1 MPRQAVNEKPKKFK
15 KTLKEMARYL
25 KPYFPLILI
34 AVVAS
39 VIATIL
45 QIIGPDKLKLI
56 TDEITKGLP
65 KMVKGKPVM
74 AAINMDN
81 VKSITMMLVI
91 FYGSSLLLN
100 LLQRFIMAD
109 VTQKISKSF
118 REKIA
123 NKVNKL
129 PFSYFDNTT
138 FGDILSRVTN
148 DVDTISQSL
157 NQSVGS
163 LLTSVV
169 MLVGTVVMMIYNSG
183 ILTVTT
189 ILSSFVG
196 FVFIIIIMKKS
207 QKHFKAQQENLGDIN
222 GQIEEVYTGH
232 DVIKAYNAGE
242 MMIDEFEETNK
253 KLYTSAWKSQFLSGL
268 MMPVMQFAGNF
279 SYVMVCIVG
288 GALAINGKISFGVI
302 VAFMIYV
309 RLFTNPLSDIAQS
322 FNTLQRAAAAGE
334 RVFEFL
340 NEKELEEEN
349 VTEKLDRAKGEVE
362 FKDVRFGYNPDKIII
377 KDFSVKVNP
386 GEKIAIVGPTGAG
399 KTTIV
404 NLLMRFYEIN
414 DGQIL
419 VDGIDTKK
427 LSRDNLRD
435 QFCMVLQDSWIFE
448 ASVRENITFGEENI
462 TDEELIDVCKRVN
475 LDHFIRTLPQG
486 YDTILND
493 KQSLSQ
499 GQLQL
504 LTIARA
510 MVSHAPMLILDEAT
524 SSVDTRTEIIVQDAM
539 DELAKGRTSFVI
551 AHRLSTIKNAD
562 LILVMKDGDIV
573 EKGKHDELL
582 KRDGF
587 YAQLYNAQD
596 RKSVV

>member
-1 MPRQAVNEKPKKFK
+1 MPRQVVNEKPKKFK
-15 KTLKEMARYL
+15 KTLKEMVGYL

-65 KMVKGKPVM
+65 KMVKGKPVL
-74 AAINMDN
+74 ASVNMDN
-81 VKSITMMLVI
+81 VKSITIMLII

-123 NKVNKL
+123 VKINKL
-129 PFSYFDNTT
+129 PFRYFDNTT
-138 FGDILSRVTN
+138 YGDILSRVTN

-157 NQSVGS
+157 NQSIGT
-163 LLTSVV
+163 LLTSIV
-169 MLVGTVVMMIYNSG
+169 MLFGTLVMMIYNSG
-183 ILTVTT
+183 ILTITT
-189 ILSSFVG
+189 ILSSLIG
-196 FVFIIIIMKKS
+196 FVFITIIMKKS
-207 QKHFKAQQENLGDIN
+207 QKYFKAQQQNLGDIN

-232 DVIKAYNAGE
+232 NVIKAYNAGKRV
-242 MMIDEFEETNK
+242 IDEFEQMNTQ
-253 KLYTSAWKSQFLSGL
+253 LYTSAWKSQFLSGL
-268 MMPVMQFAGNF
+268 MMPIMQFAGNF

-419 VDGIDTKK
+419 VDGIDTKN
-427 LSRDNLRD
+427 LSRENLRD
-435 QFCMVLQDSWIFE
+435 QFCMVLQDSWVFE
-448 ASVRENITFGEENI
+448 ASVRENITFGEKDI

-475 LDHFIRTLPQG
+475 LDHFIRTLPNG

-587 YAQLYNAQD
+587 YAQLYNAQFE
-596 RKSVV
+596 RK

>member
-1 MPRQAVNEKPKKFK
+1 MPRQTVNEKPKEFK
-15 KTLKEMARYL
+15 KTLKEMVGYL

-65 KMVKGKPVM
+65 KMVKGKPVL
-74 AAINMDN
+74 ASVNMDN
-81 VKSITMMLVI
+81 VKSITIMLVI

-123 NKVNKL
+123 VKINKL

-138 FGDILSRVTN
+138 YGDILSRVTN

-157 NQSVGS
+157 NQSVGA
-163 LLTSVV
+163 LLTSIV
-169 MLVGTVVMMIYNSG
+169 MLIGTVVMMIYNSG
-183 ILTVTT
+183 ILTITT
-189 ILSSFVG
+189 ILSSLVG
-196 FVFIIIIMKKS
+196 FVFITIIMKKS
-207 QKHFKAQQENLGDIN
+207 QKYFKEQQQNLGDIN

-232 DVIKAYNAGE
+232 NVIKAYNAGARAV
-242 MMIDEFEETNK
+242 DEFEQTNT
-253 KLYTSAWKSQFLSGL
+253 KLYASAWKSQFLSGL
-268 MMPVMQFAGNF
+268 MMPIMQFAGNF

-340 NEKELEEEN
+340 NEDELEEEH
-349 VTEKLDRAKGEVE
+349 VTEKLEKAKGEVE
-362 FKDVRFGYNPDKIII
+362 FKNVRFGYDPEKIII

-419 VDGIDTKK
+419 VDGIDTKN
-427 LSRDNLRD
+427 LSRENLRD
-435 QFCMVLQDSWIFE
+435 QFCMVLQDSWVFE
-448 ASVRENITFGEENI
+448 ASVRENITFGEKDI

-475 LDHFIRTLPQG
+475 LDHFIRTLPNG

-582 KRDGF
+582 ARDGF
-587 YAQLYNAQD
+587 YAQLYNAQFE
-596 RKSVV
+596 RK

>member
-1 MPRQAVNEKPKKFK
+1 MPRQTVNEKPKKFK
-15 KTLKEMARYL
+15 KTLKEMAGYL

-65 KMVKGKPVM
+65 KIVKGKPVVT
-74 AAINMDN
+74 AIDMDN
-81 VKSITMMLVI
+81 VKSITLMLLI
-91 FYGSSLLLN
+91 FYLSSLALN

-118 REKIA
+118 REEIAKKI
-123 NKVNKL
+123 NRL

-157 NQSVGS
+157 NQSVGA
-163 LLTSVV
+163 LLTSIV
-169 MLVGTVVMMIYNSG
+169 MLIGTVVMMIYNSG
-183 ILTVTT
+183 ILTITT
-189 ILSSFVG
+189 ILSSLVG
-196 FVFIIIIMKKS
+196 FVFITIIMKKS
-207 QKHFKAQQENLGDIN
+207 QKYFKEQQQNLGDIN

-232 DVIKAYNAGE
+232 NVIKAYNAGARAVN
-242 MMIDEFEETNK
+242 EFEQTNT

-268 MMPVMQFAGNF
+268 MMPIMQFAGNF

-340 NEKELEEEN
+340 NEDELEEEH
-349 VTEKLDRAKGEVE
+349 VTEKLEKAKGEVE
-362 FKDVRFGYNPDKIII
+362 FKDVRFGYDPEKIII

-419 VDGIDTKK
+419 VDGIDTKN
-427 LSRDNLRD
+427 LSRENLRD
-435 QFCMVLQDSWIFE
+435 QFCMVLQDSWVFE
-448 ASVRENITFGEENI
+448 ASVRENITFGLEDI

-475 LDHFIRTLPQG
+475 LDHFIRTLPNG

-582 KRDGF
+582 ARDGF
-587 YAQLYNAQD
+587 YAQLYNAQFE
-596 RKSVV
+596 RK

>member
-74 AAINMDN
+74 AAIDMDN

-189 ILSSFVG
+189 ILSSLVG
-196 FVFIIIIMKKS
+196 FVVIIIIMKKS

-232 DVIKAYNAGE
+232 NVIKAYNAGE
-242 MMIDEFEETNK
+242 MMIDEFEETNT

-435 QFCMVLQDSWIFE
+435 QFCMVLQDSWVFE

-582 KRDGF
+582 AQDGF
-587 YAQLYNAQD
+587 YAQLYNAQFE
-596 RKSVV
+596 RK

>member
-74 AAINMDN
+74 AAIDMDN

-189 ILSSFVG
+189 ILSSLVG

-232 DVIKAYNAGE
+232 NVIKAYNAGE

-268 MMPVMQFAGNF
+268 MMPVMQFGGNF

-435 QFCMVLQDSWIFE
+435 QFCMVLQDSWVFE

-587 YAQLYNAQD
+587 YAQLYNAQFE
-596 RKSVV
+596 RK

>member
-25 KPYFPLILI
+25 KPYFPLVLI

-74 AAINMDN
+74 AAIDMDN

-189 ILSSFVG
+189 ILSSLVG
-196 FVFIIIIMKKS
+196 FVVIIIIMKKS

-232 DVIKAYNAGE
+232 NVIKAYNAGE
-242 MMIDEFEETNK
+242 MMIDEFEETNT

-377 KDFSVKVNP
+377 KDFNVKVNP

-587 YAQLYNAQD
+587 YAQLYNAQFE
-596 RKSVV
+596 RK

>member
-1 MPRQAVNEKPKKFK
+1 MPRQTVNEKPKKFK

-74 AAINMDN
+74 AAIDMDN

-189 ILSSFVG
+189 ILSSLVG

-232 DVIKAYNAGE
+232 NVIKAYNAGE

-475 LDHFIRTLPQG
+475 LDHFIRTLPYG

-587 YAQLYNAQD
+587 YAQLYNAQFE
-596 RKSVV
+596 RK

>member
-1 MPRQAVNEKPKKFK
+1 MPRQVINEKPKKFK
-15 KTLKEMARYL
+15 KTLKEMAGYL

-65 KMVKGKPVM
+65 KMIKGKPVM
-74 AAINMDN
+74 ASIDMDQ

-123 NKVNKL
+123 VKINKL

-138 FGDILSRVTN
+138 YGDILSRVTN

-157 NQSVGS
+157 NQSIGT
-163 LLTSVV
+163 LLTSIV
-169 MLVGTVVMMIYNSG
+169 MLLGTVVMMIYNSG
-183 ILTVTT
+183 ILTITT
-189 ILSSFVG
+189 ILSSLVG
-196 FVFIIIIMKKS
+196 FVFITTIMKKS
-207 QKHFKAQQENLGDIN
+207 QKYFKAQQQNLGDIN

-232 DVIKAYNAGE
+232 NVIKAYNAGE
-242 MMIDEFEETNK
+242 RVVDEFEQMNTQ
-253 KLYTSAWKSQFLSGL
+253 LYTSAWKSQFLSGL
-268 MMPVMQFAGNF
+268 MMPIMQFAGNF

-340 NEKELEEEN
+340 NEEELEEEH
-349 VTEKLDRAKGEVE
+349 VTEKLEKAKGEVE
-362 FKDVRFGYNPDKIII
+362 FKNVRFGYNPDKIII

-419 VDGIDTKK
+419 VDGIDTKN
-427 LSRDNLRD
+427 LSRENLRD
-435 QFCMVLQDSWIFE
+435 QFCMVLQDSWVFE
-448 ASVRENITFGEENI
+448 ASVRENITFGEKDI

-475 LDHFIRTLPQG
+475 LDHFIRTLPNG

-582 KRDGF
+582 SRNGF
-587 YAQLYNAQD
+587 YAQLYNAQFE
-596 RKSVV
+596 RK

>member
-74 AAINMDN
+74 AAIDMDK

-189 ILSSFVG
+189 ILSSLVG
-196 FVFIIIIMKKS
+196 FVVIIIIMKKS

-242 MMIDEFEETNK
+242 MMIDEFEETNT

-475 LDHFIRTLPQG
+475 LDHFIRTLPYG

-582 KRDGF
+582 AKDGF
-587 YAQLYNAQD
+587 YAQLYNAQFE
-596 RKSVV
+596 RK

>member
-1 MPRQAVNEKPKKFK
+1 MPRQTVNEKPKKFK

-74 AAINMDN
+74 AAIDMDN

-169 MLVGTVVMMIYNSG
+169 ILVGTVVMMIYNSR

-189 ILSSFVG
+189 ILSSLVG
-196 FVFIIIIMKKS
+196 FVVIIIIMKKS

-232 DVIKAYNAGE
+232 NVIKAYNAGE
-242 MMIDEFEETNK
+242 MMIDEFEETNT

-587 YAQLYNAQD
+587 YAQLYNAQFE
-596 RKSVV
+596 RK

>member
-74 AAINMDN
+74 AAIDMDK

-189 ILSSFVG
+189 ILSSLVG
-196 FVFIIIIMKKS
+196 FVVIIIIMKKS

-232 DVIKAYNAGE
+232 NVIKAYNAGE
-242 MMIDEFEETNK
+242 MMIDEFEETNT

-582 KRDGF
+582 AQDGF
-587 YAQLYNAQD
+587 YAQLYNAQFE
-596 RKSVV
+596 RK

>member
-1 MPRQAVNEKPKKFK
+1 MPRQTVNEKPKKFK

-74 AAINMDN
+74 AAIDMDK

-109 VTQKISKSF
+109 VTQKISKSL

-138 FGDILSRVTN
+138 YGDILSRVTN

-169 MLVGTVVMMIYNSG
+169 MLVGTVVMMIYNSE

-189 ILSSFVG
+189 ILSSLVG
-196 FVFIIIIMKKS
+196 FVVIIIIMKKS

-232 DVIKAYNAGE
+232 NVIKAYNAGE

-582 KRDGF
+582 AQDGF
-587 YAQLYNAQD
+587 YAQLYNAQFE
-596 RKSVV
+596 RK

>member
-1 MPRQAVNEKPKKFK
+1 MPRQTVNEKPKKFK

-65 KMVKGKPVM
+65 KIVKGKPVVT
-74 AAINMDN
+74 AIDMDS
-81 VKSITMMLVI
+81 VKSISLMLLI
-91 FYGSSLLLN
+91 FYLSSLVLN

-118 REKIA
+118 REEIAKKI
-123 NKVNKL
+123 NRL

-157 NQSVGS
+157 NQSVGA
-163 LLTSVV
+163 LLTSIV
-169 MLVGTVVMMIYNSG
+169 MLIGTVVMMIYNSG
-183 ILTVTT
+183 ILTITT
-189 ILSSFVG
+189 ILSSLVG
-196 FVFIIIIMKKS
+196 FVFITIIMKKS
-207 QKHFKAQQENLGDIN
+207 QKYFKEQQQNLGDIN

-232 DVIKAYNAGE
+232 NVIKAYNAGE
-242 MMIDEFEETNK
+242 RAVDEFEQTNT

-268 MMPVMQFAGNF
+268 MMPIMQFAGNF

-340 NEKELEEEN
+340 NEDELEEEH
-349 VTEKLDRAKGEVE
+349 VTEKLEKAKGEVE
-362 FKDVRFGYNPDKIII
+362 FKNVRFGYDPEKIII

-419 VDGIDTKK
+419 VDGIDTKN
-427 LSRDNLRD
+427 LSRENLRD
-435 QFCMVLQDSWIFE
+435 QFCMVLQDSWVFE
-448 ASVRENITFGEENI
+448 ASVRENITFGEKDI
-462 TDEELIDVCKRVN
+462 TDEELIEVCKRVN
-475 LDHFIRTLPQG
+475 LDHFIRTLPNG

-510 MVSHAPMLILDEAT
+510 MISHAPMLILDEAT

-582 KRDGF
+582 ARDGF
-587 YAQLYNAQD
+587 YAQLYNAQFE
-596 RKSVV
+596 RK

>member
-1 MPRQAVNEKPKKFK
+1 MPRQTVNEKPKKFK

-74 AAINMDN
+74 AAIDMDN

-109 VTQKISKSF
+109 VTQKISKSL

-138 FGDILSRVTN
+138 FGNILSRVTN

-189 ILSSFVG
+189 ILSSLVG
-196 FVFIIIIMKKS
+196 FVVIIIIMKKS

-232 DVIKAYNAGE
+232 NVIKAYNAGE
-242 MMIDEFEETNK
+242 MMIDEFEETNT

-582 KRDGF
+582 AKDGF
-587 YAQLYNAQD
+587 YAQLYNAQFE
-596 RKSVV
+596 RK

>member
-1 MPRQAVNEKPKKFK
+1 MPRQVVNEKPKKFK
-15 KTLKEMARYL
+15 KTLKEIRQRQMCIRDR
-25 KPYFPLILI
+25 ILI

-65 KMVKGKPVM
+65 KIVKGKPVVT
-74 AAINMDN
+74 AIDMDN
-81 VKSITMMLVI
+81 VKSITLMLLI
-91 FYGSSLLLN
+91 FYLSSLALN

-123 NKVNKL
+123 VKINKL

-157 NQSVGS
+157 NQSVGA
-163 LLTSVV
+163 LLTSIV
-169 MLVGTVVMMIYNSG
+169 MLLGTVVMMIYNSG
-183 ILTVTT
+183 ILTITT
-189 ILSSFVG
+189 ILSSLVG
-196 FVFIIIIMKKS
+196 FVFITIIMKKS
-207 QKHFKAQQENLGDIN
+207 QKYFKEQQQNLGDIN

-232 DVIKAYNAGE
+232 NVIKAYNAGARAVN
-242 MMIDEFEETNK
+242 EFEQTNT

-268 MMPVMQFAGNF
+268 MMPIMQFAGNF

-340 NEKELEEEN
+340 NEDELEEEH
-349 VTEKLDRAKGEVE
+349 VTEKLEKAKGEVE
-362 FKDVRFGYNPDKIII
+362 FKDVRFGYDPEKIII

-419 VDGIDTKK
+419 VDGIDTKN
-427 LSRDNLRD
+427 LSRENLRD
-435 QFCMVLQDSWIFE
+435 QFCMVLQDSWVFE
-448 ASVRENITFGEENI
+448 ASVRENITFGEKDI
-462 TDEELIDVCKRVN
+462 TGEELIDVCKRVN

-582 KRDGF
+582 ARDGF
-587 YAQLYNAQD
+587 YAQLYNAQFE
-596 RKSVV
+596 RK

>member
-1 MPRQAVNEKPKKFK
+1 MPRQTVNEKPKKFK

-74 AAINMDN
+74 AAIDMDN

-189 ILSSFVG
+189 ILSSLVG
-196 FVFIIIIMKKS
+196 FVVIIIIMKKS

-232 DVIKAYNAGE
+232 NVIKAYNAGE
-242 MMIDEFEETNK
+242 MMIDEFEETNT

-475 LDHFIRTLPQG
+475 LDHFIRTLPYG

-582 KRDGF
+582 AKDGF
-587 YAQLYNAQD
+587 YAQLYNAQFE
-596 RKSVV
+596 RK

>member
-1 MPRQAVNEKPKKFK
+1 MPRQVVNEKPKKFK
-15 KTLKEMARYL
+15 KTLKEMVGYL

-65 KMVKGKPVM
+65 KMVKGKPVL
-74 AAINMDN
+74 ASVNMDN
-81 VKSITMMLVI
+81 VKSITIMLII

-123 NKVNKL
+123 VKINKL

-138 FGDILSRVTN
+138 YGDILSRVTN

-157 NQSVGS
+157 NQSIGT
-163 LLTSVV
+163 LLTSIV
-169 MLVGTVVMMIYNSG
+169 MLLGTLVMMIYNSG
-183 ILTVTT
+183 ILTITT
-189 ILSSFVG
+189 ILSSLVG
-196 FVFIIIIMKKS
+196 FVFITIIMKKS
-207 QKHFKAQQENLGDIN
+207 QKYFKAQQQNLGDIN

-232 DVIKAYNAGE
+232 NVIKAYNAGSRAV
-242 MMIDEFEETNK
+242 DEFEQTNT

-268 MMPVMQFAGNF
+268 MMPIMQFAGNF

-309 RLFTNPLSDIAQS
+309 RLFTNPLADIAQS

-340 NEKELEEEN
+340 NEDELEEEN
-349 VTEKLDRAKGEVE
+349 VTEKLEKAKGEIE
-362 FKDVRFGYNPDKIII
+362 FKNVRFGYDPEKIII

-419 VDGIDTKK
+419 IDGIDTKN
-427 LSRDNLRD
+427 LSRENLRD
-435 QFCMVLQDSWIFE
+435 QFCMVLQDSWVFE
-448 ASVRENITFGEENI
+448 ASVRENITFGEKDI

-582 KRDGF
+582 ARDGF
-587 YAQLYNAQD
+587 YAQLYNAQFE
-596 RKSVV
+596 RK

>member
-1 MPRQAVNEKPKKFK
+1 MPRQTVNEKPKEFK
-15 KTLKEMARYL
+15 KTLKEMVGYL

-65 KMVKGKPVM
+65 KMVKGKPVL
-74 AAINMDN
+74 ASINMDN
-81 VKSITMMLVI
+81 VKSITIMLVI

-123 NKVNKL
+123 VKINKL

-138 FGDILSRVTN
+138 YGDILSRVTN

-157 NQSVGS
+157 NQSIGT
-163 LLTSVV
+163 LLTSIV
-169 MLVGTVVMMIYNSG
+169 MLLGTLVMMIYNSG
-183 ILTVTT
+183 ILTITT
-189 ILSSFVG
+189 ILSSLVG
-196 FVFIIIIMKKS
+196 FVFITIIMKKS
-207 QKHFKAQQENLGDIN
+207 QKYFKAQQQNLGDIN

-232 DVIKAYNAGE
+232 NVIKAYNAGE
-242 MMIDEFEETNK
+242 RVIDEFEQMNTQ
-253 KLYTSAWKSQFLSGL
+253 LYTSAWKSQFLSGL
-268 MMPVMQFAGNF
+268 MMPIMQFAGNF

-414 DGQIL
+414 DGQIF

-435 QFCMVLQDSWIFE
+435 QFCMVLQDSWVFE
-448 ASVRENITFGEENI
+448 ASVRENITFGEKDI

-475 LDHFIRTLPQG
+475 LDHFIRTLPNG

-510 MVSHAPMLILDEAT
+510 MASHAPMLILDEAT

-582 KRDGF
+582 ARDGF
-587 YAQLYNAQD
+587 YAQLYNAQFE
-596 RKSVV
+596 RK

>member
-1 MPRQAVNEKPKKFK
+1 MPRQTVNEKPKKFK

-74 AAINMDN
+74 AAIDMDK

-189 ILSSFVG
+189 ILSSLVG
-196 FVFIIIIMKKS
+196 FVVIIIIMKKS

-232 DVIKAYNAGE
+232 NVIKAYNAGE
-242 MMIDEFEETNK
+242 MMIDEFEETNT

-419 VDGIDTKK
+419 IDGIDTKK

-475 LDHFIRTLPQG
+475 LDHFIRTLPYG

-582 KRDGF
+582 AKDGF
-587 YAQLYNAQD
+587 YAQLYNAQFE
-596 RKSVV
+596 RK

>member
-1 MPRQAVNEKPKKFK
+1 MPRQTVNEKPKKFK
-15 KTLKEMARYL
+15 KTLKEMAGYL

-65 KMVKGKPVM
+65 KIVKGKPVVT
-74 AAINMDN
+74 AIDMDS
-81 VKSITMMLVI
+81 VKSITLMLLI
-91 FYGSSLLLN
+91 FYLSSLALN

-118 REKIA
+118 REEIAKKI
-123 NKVNKL
+123 NRL

-157 NQSVGS
+157 NQSVGA
-163 LLTSVV
+163 LLTSIV
-169 MLVGTVVMMIYNSG
+169 MLIGTVVMMIYNSG
-183 ILTVTT
+183 ILTITT
-189 ILSSFVG
+189 ILSSLVG
-196 FVFIIIIMKKS
+196 FVFITIIMKKS
-207 QKHFKAQQENLGDIN
+207 QKYFKEQQQNLGDIN

-232 DVIKAYNAGE
+232 NVIKAYNAGARAV
-242 MMIDEFEETNK
+242 DEFEQTNT
-253 KLYTSAWKSQFLSGL
+253 KLYSSAWKSQFLSGL
-268 MMPVMQFAGNF
+268 MMPIMQFAGNF

-340 NEKELEEEN
+340 NEDELEEEN

-362 FKDVRFGYNPDKIII
+362 FKDVRFGYDPEKIII

-419 VDGIDTKK
+419 VDGIDTKN
-427 LSRDNLRD
+427 LSRENLRD
-435 QFCMVLQDSWIFE
+435 QFCMVLQDSWVFE
-448 ASVRENITFGEENI
+448 ASVRENITFGEKDI

-582 KRDGF
+582 SRNGF
-587 YAQLYNAQD
+587 YAQLYNAQFE
-596 RKSVV
+596 RK

>member
-1 MPRQAVNEKPKKFK
+1 MPRQTVNEKPKKFK

-65 KMVKGKPVM
+65 KIVKGKPVVT
-74 AAINMDN
+74 AIDMDS
-81 VKSITMMLVI
+81 VKSITLMLLI
-91 FYGSSLLLN
+91 FYLSSLVLN

-118 REKIA
+118 REEIAKKI
-123 NKVNKL
+123 NRL

-157 NQSVGS
+157 NQSVGA
-163 LLTSVV
+163 LLTSIV
-169 MLVGTVVMMIYNSG
+169 MLIGTVVMMIYNSG
-183 ILTVTT
+183 ILTITT
-189 ILSSFVG
+189 ILSSLVG
-196 FVFIIIIMKKS
+196 FVFITIIMKKS
-207 QKHFKAQQENLGDIN
+207 QKYFKEQQQNLGDIN

-232 DVIKAYNAGE
+232 NVIKAYNAGE
-242 MMIDEFEETNK
+242 RAVDEFEQTNT

-268 MMPVMQFAGNF
+268 MMPIMQFAGNF

-340 NEKELEEEN
+340 NEDELEEEN
-349 VTEKLDRAKGEVE
+349 VTEKLEKAKGEVE
-362 FKDVRFGYNPDKIII
+362 FKDVRFGYDPEKIII

-419 VDGIDTKK
+419 VDGIDTKN
-427 LSRDNLRD
+427 LSRENLRD
-435 QFCMVLQDSWIFE
+435 QFCMVLQDSWVFE
-448 ASVRENITFGEENI
+448 ASVRENITFGEKDI

-587 YAQLYNAQD
+587 YAQLYNAQFE
-596 RKSVV
+596 RK

>member
-1 MPRQAVNEKPKKFK
+1 MPRQTVNEKPKKFK

-65 KMVKGKPVM
+65 KMVKGKPVI
-74 AAINMDN
+74 AAIDMDN

-189 ILSSFVG
+189 ILSSLVG
-196 FVFIIIIMKKS
+196 FVVIIIIMKKS

-232 DVIKAYNAGE
+232 NVIKAYNAGE
-242 MMIDEFEETNK
+242 MMIDEFEETNT

-582 KRDGF
+582 AQDGF
-587 YAQLYNAQD
+587 YAQLYNAQFE
-596 RKSVV
+596 RK

>member
-1 MPRQAVNEKPKKFK
+1 MPRQTINEKPKKFK
-15 KTLKEMARYL
+15 KTLKEMAGYL

-74 AAINMDN
+74 AAIDMDK

-189 ILSSFVG
+189 ILSSLVG
-196 FVFIIIIMKKS
+196 FVVIIIIMKKS

-232 DVIKAYNAGE
+232 NVIKAYNAGE
-242 MMIDEFEETNK
+242 MMVDEFEETNT

-349 VTEKLDRAKGEVE
+349 VTEKLDRVKGEVE

-587 YAQLYNAQD
+587 YAQLYNAQFE
-596 RKSVV
+596 RK

>member
-1 MPRQAVNEKPKKFK
+1 MPRQTVNEKPKKFK
-15 KTLKEMARYL
+15 ETLKEMAGYL

-65 KMVKGKPVM
+65 KIVKGKPVVTS
-74 AAINMDN
+74 IDMDS
-81 VKSITMMLVI
+81 VKSITLMLLI
-91 FYGSSLLLN
+91 FYLSSLVLN

-118 REKIA
+118 REEIAKKI
-123 NKVNKL
+123 NRL

-157 NQSVGS
+157 NQSVGA
-163 LLTSVV
+163 LLTSIV
-169 MLVGTVVMMIYNSG
+169 MLIGTVVMMIYNSG
-183 ILTVTT
+183 ILTITT
-189 ILSSFVG
+189 ILSSLVG
-196 FVFIIIIMKKS
+196 FVFITIIMKKS
-207 QKHFKAQQENLGDIN
+207 QKYFKEQQQNLGDIN

-232 DVIKAYNAGE
+232 NVIKAYNAGARAV
-242 MMIDEFEETNK
+242 DEFERTNT

-268 MMPVMQFAGNF
+268 MMPIMQFAGNF

-340 NEKELEEEN
+340 NEDELEEEH
-349 VTEKLDRAKGEVE
+349 VTEKLEKAKGKVE
-362 FKDVRFGYNPDKIII
+362 FKNVRFGYDPEKIII

-419 VDGIDTKK
+419 VDGIDTKN
-427 LSRDNLRD
+427 LSRENLRD
-435 QFCMVLQDSWIFE
+435 QFCMVLQDSWVFE
-448 ASVRENITFGEENI
+448 ASVRENITFGEKDI

-475 LDHFIRTLPQG
+475 LDHFIRTLPNG

-587 YAQLYNAQD
+587 YAQLYNAQFE
-596 RKSVV
+596 RK

>member
-1 MPRQAVNEKPKKFK
+1 MPRQTVNEKPKEFK
-15 KTLKEMARYL
+15 KTLKQMAGYL

-65 KMVKGKPVM
+65 KIVKGKPVVT
-74 AAINMDN
+74 AIDMDS
-81 VKSITMMLVI
+81 VKSITLMLLI
-91 FYGSSLLLN
+91 FYLSSLVLN

-118 REKIA
+118 REEIAKKI
-123 NKVNKL
+123 NRL

-157 NQSVGS
+157 NQSIGA
-163 LLTSVV
+163 LLTSIV
-169 MLVGTVVMMIYNSG
+169 MIIGTVVMMIYNSG
-183 ILTVTT
+183 ILTITT
-189 ILSSFVG
+189 ILSSLVG
-196 FVFIIIIMKKS
+196 FVFITIIMKKS
-207 QKHFKAQQENLGDIN
+207 QKYFKEQQQNLGDIN

-232 DVIKAYNAGE
+232 NVIKAYNAGARAV
-242 MMIDEFEETNK
+242 DEFEQTNT

-268 MMPVMQFAGNF
+268 MMPIMQFAGNF

-349 VTEKLDRAKGEVE
+349 VTEKLERAKGEVE

-419 VDGIDTKK
+419 IDGIDTKN
-427 LSRDNLRD
+427 LSRENLRD
-435 QFCMVLQDSWIFE
+435 QFCMVLQDSWVFE
-448 ASVRENITFGEENI
+448 ASVRENITFGEKDI

-475 LDHFIRTLPQG
+475 LDHFIRTLPNG

-582 KRDGF
+582 AQDGF
-587 YAQLYNAQD
+587 YAQLYNAQFE
-596 RKSVV
+596 RK

>member
-1 MPRQAVNEKPKKFK
+1 MPRQTVNEKPKKFK

-74 AAINMDN
+74 AAIDMDN

-232 DVIKAYNAGE
+232 NVIKAYNAGE
-242 MMIDEFEETNK
+242 MMIDEFEETNT

-435 QFCMVLQDSWIFE
+435 QFCMVLQDSWVFE

-582 KRDGF
+582 AKDGF
-587 YAQLYNAQD
+587 YAQLYNAQFE
-596 RKSVV
+596 RK

>member
-1 MPRQAVNEKPKKFK
+1 MPRQVVNEKPKKFK
-15 KTLKEMARYL
+15 KTLKEMVGYL

-74 AAINMDN
+74 ASINMDN
-81 VKSITMMLVI
+81 VKSITIMLVI

-123 NKVNKL
+123 VKINKL

-138 FGDILSRVTN
+138 YGDILSRVTN

-157 NQSVGS
+157 NQSIGT
-163 LLTSVV
+163 LLTSIV
-169 MLVGTVVMMIYNSG
+169 MLLGTLVMMIYNSG
-183 ILTVTT
+183 ILTITT
-189 ILSSFVG
+189 ILSSLVG
-196 FVFIIIIMKKS
+196 FVFITIIMKKS
-207 QKHFKAQQENLGDIN
+207 QKYFKEQQQNLGDIN

-232 DVIKAYNAGE
+232 NVIKAYNAGARAVN
-242 MMIDEFEETNK
+242 EFEQTNT

-268 MMPVMQFAGNF
+268 MMPIMQFAGNF

-362 FKDVRFGYNPDKIII
+362 FKDVRFGYNPEKIII
-377 KDFSVKVNP
+377 KDFSVKVNL

-419 VDGIDTKK
+419 VDGIDTKN
-427 LSRDNLRD
+427 LSRENLRD
-435 QFCMVLQDSWIFE
+435 QFCMVLQDSWVFE
-448 ASVRENITFGEENI
+448 ASVRENITFGEKDI

-475 LDHFIRTLPQG
+475 LDHFIRTLPNG

-582 KRDGF
+582 AHDGF
-587 YAQLYNAQD
+587 YAQLYNAQFE
-596 RKSVV
+596 RK

>member
-1 MPRQAVNEKPKKFK
+1 MPRQVVNEKPKKFK
-15 KTLKEMARYL
+15 KTLKEMVGYL

-65 KMVKGKPVM
+65 KMVKGKPVL
-74 AAINMDN
+74 ASINMDN
-81 VKSITMMLVI
+81 VKSITIMLVI

-123 NKVNKL
+123 VKIKKL

-138 FGDILSRVTN
+138 YGDILSRVTN

-157 NQSVGS
+157 NQSIGT
-163 LLTSVV
+163 LLTSIV
-169 MLVGTVVMMIYNSG
+169 MLLGTLVMMIYNSG
-183 ILTVTT
+183 ILTITT
-189 ILSSFVG
+189 ILSSLVG
-196 FVFIIIIMKKS
+196 FVFITIIMKKS
-207 QKHFKAQQENLGDIN
+207 QKYFKAQQQNLGDIN

-232 DVIKAYNAGE
+232 NVIKAYNAGE
-242 MMIDEFEETNK
+242 RVIDEFEQMNTQ
-253 KLYTSAWKSQFLSGL
+253 LYTSAWKSQFLSGL
-268 MMPVMQFAGNF
+268 MMPIMQFAGNF

-362 FKDVRFGYNPDKIII
+362 FKDVRFGYNPEKIII
-377 KDFSVKVNP
+377 KDFSVKVNL

-419 VDGIDTKK
+419 VDGIDTKN
-427 LSRDNLRD
+427 LSRENLRD
-435 QFCMVLQDSWIFE
+435 QFCMVLQDSWVFE
-448 ASVRENITFGEENI
+448 ASVRENITFGEKDI

-475 LDHFIRTLPQG
+475 LDHFIRTLPNG

-582 KRDGF
+582 AHDGF
-587 YAQLYNAQD
+587 YAQLYNAQFE
-596 RKSVV
+596 RK

>member
-74 AAINMDN
+74 AAIDMDN

-189 ILSSFVG
+189 ILSSLVG
-196 FVFIIIIMKKS
+196 FVVIIVIMKKS

-232 DVIKAYNAGE
+232 NVIKAYNAGE
-242 MMIDEFEETNK
+242 MMIDEFEETNT

-419 VDGIDTKK
+419 IDGIDTKK

-582 KRDGF
+582 AQDGF
-587 YAQLYNAQD
+587 YAQLYNAQFE
-596 RKSVV
+596 RK

>member
-1 MPRQAVNEKPKKFK
+1 MPRQTVNEKPKKFK

-65 KMVKGKPVM
+65 KIIKGKPVVT
-74 AAINMDN
+74 AIDMDS
-81 VKSITMMLVI
+81 VKSITLMLLI
-91 FYGSSLLLN
+91 FYLSSLVLN

-118 REKIA
+118 REEIAKKI
-123 NKVNKL
+123 NRL

-157 NQSVGS
+157 NQSVGA
-163 LLTSVV
+163 LLTSIV
-169 MLVGTVVMMIYNSG
+169 MLIGTVVMMIYNSG
-183 ILTVTT
+183 ILTITT
-189 ILSSFVG
+189 ILSSLVG
-196 FVFIIIIMKKS
+196 FVFITIIMKKS
-207 QKHFKAQQENLGDIN
+207 QKYFKEQQQNLGDIN

-232 DVIKAYNAGE
+232 NVIKAYNAGARAV
-242 MMIDEFEETNK
+242 DEFEQTNT

-268 MMPVMQFAGNF
+268 MMPIMQFAGNF

-340 NEKELEEEN
+340 NEDELEEEH
-349 VTEKLDRAKGEVE
+349 VTEKLEKAKGEVE
-362 FKDVRFGYNPDKIII
+362 FKDVRFGYDPEKIII

-419 VDGIDTKK
+419 IDGIDTKN
-427 LSRDNLRD
+427 LSRENLRD
-435 QFCMVLQDSWIFE
+435 QFCMVLQDSWVFE
-448 ASVRENITFGEENI
+448 ASVRENITFGEKDI

-475 LDHFIRTLPQG
+475 LDHFIRTLPHG

-587 YAQLYNAQD
+587 YAQLYNAQFE
-596 RKSVV
+596 RK

>member
-74 AAINMDN
+74 AAIDMDN
-81 VKSITMMLVI
+81 VKSIAMMLVI

-189 ILSSFVG
+189 ILSSLVG
-196 FVFIIIIMKKS
+196 FVVIIIIMKKS

-232 DVIKAYNAGE
+232 NVIKAYNAGE
-242 MMIDEFEETNK
+242 MMIDEFEETNT

-573 EKGKHDELL
+573 EKGKHGELL
-582 KRDGF
+582 AQDGF
-587 YAQLYNAQD
+587 YAQLYNAQFE
-596 RKSVV
+596 RK

>member
-1 MPRQAVNEKPKKFK
+1 MPRQTVNEKPKKFK
-15 KTLKEMARYL
+15 KTLKEMAGYL

-65 KMVKGKPVM
+65 KIVKGKPVVT
-74 AAINMDN
+74 AIDMDN
-81 VKSITMMLVI
+81 VKSITLMLLI
-91 FYGSSLLLN
+91 FYLSSLALN

-118 REKIA
+118 REEIAKKI
-123 NKVNKL
+123 NRL

-157 NQSVGS
+157 NQSVGA
-163 LLTSVV
+163 LLTSIV
-169 MLVGTVVMMIYNSG
+169 MLIGTVVMMIYNSG
-183 ILTVTT
+183 ILTITT
-189 ILSSFVG
+189 ILSSLVG
-196 FVFIIIIMKKS
+196 FVFITIIMKKS
-207 QKHFKAQQENLGDIN
+207 QKYFKEQQQNLGDIN

-232 DVIKAYNAGE
+232 NVIKAYNAGARAV
-242 MMIDEFEETNK
+242 DEFEQTNT

-268 MMPVMQFAGNF
+268 MMPIMQFAGNF

-340 NEKELEEEN
+340 NEDELEEEN
-349 VTEKLDRAKGEVE
+349 VTEKLEKAKGEVE
-362 FKDVRFGYNPDKIII
+362 FKDVRFGYDPEKIII

-419 VDGIDTKK
+419 IDGIDTKN
-427 LSRDNLRD
+427 LSRENLRD
-435 QFCMVLQDSWIFE
+435 QFCMVLQDSWVFE
-448 ASVRENITFGEENI
+448 ASVRENITFGEKDI

-582 KRDGF
+582 ARDGF
-587 YAQLYNAQD
+587 YAQLYNAQFE
-596 RKSVV
+596 RK

>member
-74 AAINMDN
+74 AAIDMDK

-189 ILSSFVG
+189 ILSSLVG

-232 DVIKAYNAGE
+232 NVIKAYNAGE
-242 MMIDEFEETNK
+242 MMIDEFEETNT

-475 LDHFIRTLPQG
+475 LDHFIRTLPYG

-582 KRDGF
+582 AKDGF
-587 YAQLYNAQD
+587 YAQLYNAQFE
-596 RKSVV
+596 RK

>member
-1 MPRQAVNEKPKKFK
+1 MPRQVVNEKPKKFK
-15 KTLKEMARYL
+15 KTLKEMVGYL

-65 KMVKGKPVM
+65 KMVKGKPVL
-74 AAINMDN
+74 ASVNMDN
-81 VKSITMMLVI
+81 VKSITIMLVI

-100 LLQRFIMAD
+100 LLQRFIMEE

-118 REKIA
+118 REEIA

-157 NQSVGS
+157 NQSVGT
-163 LLTSVV
+163 LLTSIV
-169 MLVGTVVMMIYNSG
+169 MLLGTLVMMIYNSG
-183 ILTVTT
+183 ILTITT
-189 ILSSFVG
+189 ILSSLVG
-196 FVFIIIIMKKS
+196 FVFITIIMKKS
-207 QKHFKAQQENLGDIN
+207 QKYFKAQQQNLGDIN

-232 DVIKAYNAGE
+232 NVIKAYNAGE
-242 MMIDEFEETNK
+242 RVIDEFEQMNTQ
-253 KLYTSAWKSQFLSGL
+253 LYTSAWKSQFLSGL

-362 FKDVRFGYNPDKIII
+362 FKDVRFGYDPEKIII

-419 VDGIDTKK
+419 VDGIDTKN
-427 LSRDNLRD
+427 LSRENLRD
-435 QFCMVLQDSWIFE
+435 QFCMVLQDSWVFE
-448 ASVRENITFGEENI
+448 ASVRENITFGEKDI

-475 LDHFIRTLPQG
+475 LDHFIRTLPNG

-587 YAQLYNAQD
+587 YAQLYNAQFE
-596 RKSVV
+596 RK

>member
-1 MPRQAVNEKPKKFK
+1 MPRQVVNEKPKKFK
-15 KTLKEMARYL
+15 KTLKEMVGYL

-65 KMVKGKPVM
+65 KMVKGKPVL
-74 AAINMDN
+74 ASVNMDN
-81 VKSITMMLVI
+81 VKSITIMLII

-123 NKVNKL
+123 VKINKL

-138 FGDILSRVTN
+138 YGDILSRVTN

-157 NQSVGS
+157 NQSIGT
-163 LLTSVV
+163 LLTSIV
-169 MLVGTVVMMIYNSG
+169 MLLGTLVMMIYNSG
-183 ILTVTT
+183 ILTITT
-189 ILSSFVG
+189 ILSSLVG
-196 FVFIIIIMKKS
+196 FVFITIIMKKS
-207 QKHFKAQQENLGDIN
+207 QKYFKAQQQNLGDIN

-232 DVIKAYNAGE
+232 NVIKAYNAGSRAV
-242 MMIDEFEETNK
+242 DEFEQTNT

-268 MMPVMQFAGNF
+268 MMPIMQFAGNF

-309 RLFTNPLSDIAQS
+309 RLFTNPLADIAQS

-340 NEKELEEEN
+340 NEDELEEEN
-349 VTEKLDRAKGEVE
+349 VTEKLEKAKGEIE
-362 FKDVRFGYNPDKIII
+362 FKNVRFGYDPEKIII

-419 VDGIDTKK
+419 IDGIDTKN
-427 LSRDNLRD
+427 LSRENLRD
-435 QFCMVLQDSWIFE
+435 QFCMVLQDSWVFE
-448 ASVRENITFGEENI
+448 ASVRENITFGEKDI

-475 LDHFIRTLPQG
+475 LDHFIRTLPNG

-582 KRDGF
+582 AQDGF
-587 YAQLYNAQD
+587 YAQLYNAQFE
-596 RKSVV
+596 RK

>member
-1 MPRQAVNEKPKKFK
+1 MPRQTVNEKPKKFK

-74 AAINMDN
+74 AAIDMDN

-189 ILSSFVG
+189 ILSSLVG

-232 DVIKAYNAGE
+232 NVIKAYNAGE
-242 MMIDEFEETNK
+242 MMIDEFEETNT

-362 FKDVRFGYNPDKIII
+362 FKDVRFGYNPEKIII

-582 KRDGF
+582 AQDGF
-587 YAQLYNAQD
+587 YAQLYNAQFE
-596 RKSVV
+596 RK

>member
-1 MPRQAVNEKPKKFK
+1 MPRQVVNEKPKKFK
-15 KTLKEMARYL
+15 KTLKEMVGYL

-65 KMVKGKPVM
+65 KMVKGKPVL
-74 AAINMDN
+74 ASVNMDN
-81 VKSITMMLVI
+81 VKSITIMLVI

-100 LLQRFIMAD
+100 LVQRFIMAD

-123 NKVNKL
+123 AKINKL

-138 FGDILSRVTN
+138 YGDILSRVTN

-157 NQSVGS
+157 NQSIGT
-163 LLTSVV
+163 LLTSIV
-169 MLVGTVVMMIYNSG
+169 MLLGTLVMMIYNSG
-183 ILTVTT
+183 ILTITT
-189 ILSSFVG
+189 ILSSLVG
-196 FVFIIIIMKKS
+196 FVFITIIMKKS
-207 QKHFKAQQENLGDIN
+207 QKYFKAQQQNLGDIN

-232 DVIKAYNAGE
+232 NVIKAYNAGARAV
-242 MMIDEFEETNK
+242 DEFEQTNT

-268 MMPVMQFAGNF
+268 MMPIMQFAGNF

-340 NEKELEEEN
+340 NEEELEEEH
-349 VTEKLDRAKGEVE
+349 VTEKLEKAKGEVE
-362 FKDVRFGYNPDKIII
+362 FKIVRFGYNPDKIII

-414 DGQIL
+414 SGQIL
-419 VDGIDTKK
+419 IDGIDTKNI
-427 LSRDNLRD
+427 SRDNLRD
-435 QFCMVLQDSWIFE
+435 QFCMVLQDSWVFE
-448 ASVRENITFGEENI
+448 ASVRENITFGEKDI

-475 LDHFIRTLPQG
+475 LDHFIRTLPNG

-562 LILVMKDGDIV
+562 LILVMKDGDII
-573 EKGKHDELL
+573 EKGKHEELL
-582 KRDGF
+582 ARDGF
-587 YAQLYNAQD
+587 YTQLYNAQFE
-596 RKSVV
+596 RK